1 MLCVVCSAGGHLT
14 EAIAALEKTEVP
26 MYFVTYGEPHVRQR
40 LADKE
45 AYFVKDPH
53 TSLLGYLINTGQ
65 SIHILWKKKPKVIFT
80 TGAGIAL
87 ATCVFG
93 KIMGAKIIFLESGAR
108 ITTASKT
115 GKLMYYI
122 ADSYL
127 VQWKPLLKLF
137 PKATYAGPLL

>member
-1 MLCVVCSAGGHLT
+1 MLCVVSSAGGHLT
-14 EAIAALEKTEVP
+14 EALDALSKTHVP
-26 MYFVTYGEPHVRQR
+26 MYFVTYDEPHVHQR

-53 TSLLGYLINTGQ
+53 TSFVGYIINTIQ
-65 SIHILWKKKPKVIFT
+65 SIKILWKKKPKVIFT

-115 GKLMYYI
+115 GKLMYFFSDTYF
-122 ADSYL
+122 
-127 VQWKPLLKLF
+127 VQWKPLLELF
-137 PKATYAGPLL
+137 PKAVYVGPLL